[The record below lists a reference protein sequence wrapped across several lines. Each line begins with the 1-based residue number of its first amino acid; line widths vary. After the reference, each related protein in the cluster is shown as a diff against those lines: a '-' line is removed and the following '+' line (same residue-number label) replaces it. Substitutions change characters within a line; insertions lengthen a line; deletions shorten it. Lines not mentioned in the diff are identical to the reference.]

1 MIDEILIWI
10 FFDIFMYVFYVLSKY
25 IISNNI
31 EFVIDLFNI
40 KSLDMVKVVKKFRE
54 FRERERER
62 KMIKMYCVVNVIK
75 LLYKVICLLVIEIF

>member
-1 MIDEILIWI
+1 
-10 FFDIFMYVFYVLSKY
+10 MYVLYVLSKY

-54 FRERERER
+54 FRERDR

-75 LLYKVICLLVIEIF
+75 LLYKVICLLVIDIF

>member
-10 FFDIFMYVFYVLSKY
+10 FFDIFMYVLYVLSKY

-62 KMIKMYCVVNVIK
+62 WLRCIV
-75 LLYKVICLLVIEIF
+75 

>member
-10 FFDIFMYVFYVLSKY
+10 FFDIFMYVLYVLSKY

-54 FRERERER
+54 FRERERE
-62 KMIKMYCVVNVIK
+62 KDD
-75 LLYKVICLLVIEIF
+75 

>member
-1 MIDEILIWI
+1 
-10 FFDIFMYVFYVLSKY
+10 MYVLYVLSKY

-31 EFVIDLFNI
+31 EFVIDLLNI

-54 FRERERER
+54 FRER

>member
-10 FFDIFMYVFYVLSKY
+10 FFDIFMYVLYVLIKY

-54 FRERERER
+54 RERERWLR
-62 KMIKMYCVVNVIK
+62 CIV
-75 LLYKVICLLVIEIF
+75 

>member
-1 MIDEILIWI
+1 
-10 FFDIFMYVFYVLSKY
+10 MYVLYVLSKY

-54 FRERERER
+54 RERKR